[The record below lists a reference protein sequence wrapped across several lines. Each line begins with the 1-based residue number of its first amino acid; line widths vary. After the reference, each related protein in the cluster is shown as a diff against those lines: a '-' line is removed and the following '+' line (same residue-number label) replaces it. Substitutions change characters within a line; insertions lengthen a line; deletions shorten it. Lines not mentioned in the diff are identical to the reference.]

1 MYGPYR
7 WFMAIFHI
15 SIVAPTW
22 TIGLKRHLGT
32 WGNYTITLKSIG
44 QCDIERSEKND
55 QKYSL
60 TVTSLLL
67 AAHATDFISCR

>member
-22 TIGLKRHLGT
+22 TIDLKSHLDT
-32 WGNYTITLKSIG
+32 LGNYTVTLTKV
-44 QCDIERSEKND
+44 IERK
-55 QKYSL
+55 
-60 TVTSLLL
+60 
-67 AAHATDFISCR
+67 